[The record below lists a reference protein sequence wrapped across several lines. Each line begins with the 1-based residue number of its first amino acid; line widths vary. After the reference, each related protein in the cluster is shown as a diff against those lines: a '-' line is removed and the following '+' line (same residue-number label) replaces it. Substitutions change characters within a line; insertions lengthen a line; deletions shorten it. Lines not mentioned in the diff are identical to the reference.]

1 MPFTFAHPAAVLP
14 VHSRWRRWL
23 SLAPLVVGSMVP
35 DAGHYLPMPDSYKEN
50 AHTWL
55 GALYLSLPMGIVIL
69 LIFYW
74 VAPEIASL
82 LPNPH
87 REALQRRIEAP
98 TLSVR
103 KALLALCGLIIG
115 AETHV
120 AWDSF
125 THSDGWMV
133 ERVSLL
139 REPIGRIHPYFVL
152 QVLSSIAGMWV
163 LLYVYDRWARNE
175 GFRLWAWQEE
185 SMWRALLWLG
195 VLAGCFALAVIES
208 GTVQALASLSFVYR
222 RHFAVVLATS
232 FVRNFL
238 LALCAAAI
246 CVKLFS
252 RRTRLDTAY

>member
-14 VHSRWRRWL
+14 VHSRWKRWL

-50 AHTWL
+50 AHTWP

-74 VAPEIASL
+74 IAPEIASL

-87 REALQRRIEAP
+87 REALQRKIEAP

-103 KALLALCGLIIG
+103 SVLMALCGLMIG
-115 AETHV
+115 AEMHV

-133 ERVSLL
+133 ERVSFL
-139 REPIGRIHPYFVL
+139 RAPIWRIHPYFFL

-163 LLYVYDRWARNE
+163 LLYVYDRWARSE
-175 GFRLWAWQEE
+175 GFRLWTWQD
-185 SMWRALLWLG
+185 SGWRAFLWLA
-195 VLAGCFALAVIES
+195 VLTGCLVPAVIES
-208 GTVQALASLSFVYR
+208 HTVRAMMSASFLYR
-222 RHFAVVLATS
+222 RHFAVVLVTS